1 MKLSLSV
8 RVAESFFDKKKA
20 TLTIDELIGLAKD
33 NGYEALCMRASQAG
47 THSPPETV
55 REKSEK
61 IRAAGLVVSM
71 VTADFAVPMNDH
83 LGPGSLHTITP
94 SLEVAAAFGAGLIRI
109 CMKSEDDVAR
119 AQRASDE
126 AAERGVRLAH
136 QSHFGSLFET
146 TAGALRVIEAAGR
159 PNFGIIYEPA
169 NWWMVGQDYGPE
181 TIKKLGPH
189 LFNAYT
195 QNHRFNPES
204 DVYLDTWTKGRVF
217 LDHTGIWEAGGVD
230 SEAMFE
236 GLHAIGYDG
245 YVTVHQSFAG
255 VMSIEESVRKSAE
268 FLRPLMASR

>member
-126 AAERGVRLAH
+126 AAERG
-136 QSHFGSLFET
+136 GS
-146 TAGALRVIEAAGR
+146 AGASIALRKPFRNYGRSVTRDRGGR
-159 PNFGIIYEPA
+159 P
-169 NWWMVGQDYGPE
+169 
-181 TIKKLGPH
+181 
-189 LFNAYT
+189 
-195 QNHRFNPES
+195 
-204 DVYLDTWTKGRVF
+204 
-217 LDHTGIWEAGGVD
+217 
-230 SEAMFE
+230 
-236 GLHAIGYDG
+236 
-245 YVTVHQSFAG
+245 
-255 VMSIEESVRKSAE
+255 AE
-268 FLRPLMASR
+268 FRHHL